1 MLDKFIENSKG
12 KIVKKVQELIQ
23 IPSVY
28 ENSDNPSKPFGENAN
43 KALEYMLELGNSLG
57 FRTKNIDGYCGYI
70 EFGEGEELI
79 GIIGHLD
86 VVPEGEGW
94 TYPPFSGTIFDNKI
108 YGRGA
113 IDDKGPVIA
122 SLYAMKAVMDNCKIH
137 KRVRLIL
144 GLNEE
149 NDWKCINYYKKHEE
163 LPTIGFSPD
172 ADFPCIYAEKS
183 ILTSYISMDY
193 SIHLNDIIKIKE
205 IDCNN
210 NAINVVPKFCST
222 ILEINNSKILTQDFI
237 NFTKRTIDKYNFEI
251 DIYKINEQQ
260 IKLTSHGI
268 QAHAAHPD
276 LGKNA
281 ISQLMAV
288 LHEIFKN
295 YNINI
300 ELFEFFYNYIGTQ
313 YNGKNLR
320 INFEDES
327 GKLTLNIGKLD
338 LINSTLEFGMN
349 LRIPINTSLDTINN
363 IFINH
368 CKSYPNLNYNDK
380 RFQPSLFIP
389 KDNYLVKTLCN
400 IFNET
405 TGSNSEPI
413 AIGGATYARAF
424 NNCISFGANFPGNK
438 DMCHQTDEFID
449 INNLILAS
457 KIYAKA
463 IYEIGTKGHR

>member
-12 KIVKKVQELIQ
+12 EIVKKVQELIQ

-28 ENSDNPSKPFGENAN
+28 EDSNDPNKPFGENAN
-43 KALEYMLELGNSLG
+43 KALEYILELGNSLG

-70 EFGEGEELI
+70 EFGEGKEI
-79 GIIGHLD
+79 VGIIGHLD
-86 VVPEGEGW
+86 VVPKGEGW

-108 YGRGA
+108 YGRGS

-122 SLYAMKAVMDNCKIH
+122 SLYAMKAVADNCKVH

-149 NDWKCINYYKKHEE
+149 NDWKCINYYKEHAE

-183 ILTSYISMDY
+183 ILSCYISMDY
-193 SIHLNDIIKIKE
+193 SKFENTVIKIKE
-205 IDCNN
+205 INCND

-222 ILEINNSKILTQDFI
+222 ILEIDNNKILTEDFI
-237 NFTKRTIDKYNFEI
+237 NFIKTTIDKYNFEI
-251 DIYKINEQQ
+251 DIYKINNQE

-268 QAHAAHPD
+268 QAHAAHPN

-281 ISQLMAV
+281 ISQLMV
-288 LHEIFKN
+288 ILYEIFNN

-300 ELFEFFYNYIGTQ
+300 ELFNFFYNYIGTQ
-313 YNGKNLR
+313 YDGKNLG
-320 INFEDES
+320 IDFEDES
-327 GKLTLNIGKLD
+327 GKLTLNVGKLN
-338 LINSTLEFGMN
+338 LTNSTLEFGMN

-363 IFINH
+363 TFIKH
-368 CKSYPNLNYNDK
+368 CKSYPNLNYSNK

-389 KDNYLVKTLCN
+389 KDNYLVKTLCD
-400 IFNET
+400 IFNEAT
-405 TGSNSEPI
+405 NSNLEPI

-424 NNCISFGANFPGNK
+424 ENCISFGANFPGNK

-449 INNLILAS
+449 IDNLILAS

-463 IYEIGTKGHR
+463 IYKLAT